1 MNVKITLD
9 PHLAMPLSMQLAA
22 ALKNEIM
29 RGMGNRLNGVFKQG
43 NQPLDLLNLIISLS
57 SMESDPMD
65 APKLC
70 HTQSA
75 RKLPPHFA
83 KCGGRG
89 WMGEPFCPYLATLNP
104 PPKLP
109 PDFAKCG
116 GSGWRG

>member
-75 RKLPPHFA
+75 AETTTGLCKER
-83 KCGGRG
+83 
-89 WMGEPFCPYLATLNP
+89 W
-104 PPKLP
+104 
-109 PDFAKCG
+109 
-116 GSGWRG
+116 